1 MIHQFFLRVDHIG
14 NRENGKIHSVLLA
27 GSRVLRTGARGA
39 GTAAN
44 DVGTDDEVFV
54 GVECFAGTDHC
65 VPPAGLFIGFGVV
78 ARNMRVTGKRVFDQN
93 CIVAFRREPTVSFIT
108 EIDRGEELSALKAQ
122 PLFKREIPGRHDS
135 DTVP

>member
-1 MIHQFFLRVDHIG
+1 MTLEQTMKYLLVS
-14 NRENGKIHSVLLA
+14 NVLP
-27 GSRVLRTGARGA
+27 GPT
-39 GTAAN
+39 
-44 DVGTDDEVFV
+44 
-54 GVECFAGTDHC
+54 
-65 VPPAGLFIGFGVV
+65 IVV